1 MQIWTWCL
9 LYVQSYLEI
18 SSLSLPLSCCSALA
32 VNQQYITCLSIYYLD
47 MICFDGLYLKNKLCP
62 ACRDP
67 MIWDKMAII
76 HLGHIEHSLALCD
89 GPLCAQHCSLISFI

>member
-1 MQIWTWCL
+1 
-9 LYVQSYLEI
+9 
-18 SSLSLPLSCCSALA
+18 
-32 VNQQYITCLSIYYLD
+32 